1 MNRTRP
7 VIAIDGPAG
16 VGKSTT
22 ARVLAQRLGYV
33 LVDTGA
39 LYRGVALAA
48 RDRGISWDDEE
59 AIVTLSGEVEL
70 SFQPEADGTPRL
82 TIDGADRADEIRR
95 PEISAGASQVSAYPG
110 VRRALLDIQRSLGR
124 NGGVVLEG
132 RDIGTVVFPDAE
144 VKLFLTASA
153 EERARRR
160 VLDLQDRG
168 MTADHKQI
176 LSEIRSRDK
185 ADSTRTI
192 APLRPAE
199 DAVILDSTSLDLD
212 AVVEHVLELV
222 RSCDSSGPTDHST
235 DPPVG

>member
-1 MNRTRP
+1 MTRARP

-22 ARVLAQRLGYV
+22 ARALAQRLGYI

-48 RDRGISWDDEE
+48 QDRGISWDDED
-59 AIVTLSGEVEL
+59 AVVAVSDEVRL
-70 SFQPEADGTPRL
+70 AFDSEADGTPRL
-82 TIDGADRADEIRR
+82 TIDGVDRADEIRT
-95 PEISAGASQVSAYPG
+95 PEIAAGASQVSAYAG
-110 VRRALLDIQRSLGR
+110 VRAALLDIQRSLGR
-124 NGGVVLEG
+124 DGGVVLEG

-160 VLDLQDRG
+160 VQDLQNRG
-168 MTADHKQI
+168 MTADQNQI
-176 LSEIRSRDK
+176 LSQIRSRDK
-185 ADSTRTI
+185 ADSTRPI

-199 DAVILDSTSLDLD
+199 DAVILDSTSIELE

-222 RSCDSSGPTDHST
+222 RSCNST
-235 DPPVG
+235 VG

>member
-1 MNRTRP
+1 MSRPRP

-22 ARVLAQRLGYV
+22 ARELARRLGYV

-48 RDRGISWDDEE
+48 QDRGISWDDESE
-59 AIVTLSGEVEL
+59 VVRLSGEVEL
-70 SFQPEADGTPRL
+70 SFESEPDGTPRL
-82 TIDGADRADEIRR
+82 AIDGVDRGDEIRS
-95 PEISAGASQVSAYPG
+95 PEISSGASRVSAYPG
-110 VRRALLDIQRSLGR
+110 VRRALLGIQRNLGR
-124 NGGVVLEG
+124 EGGVVLEG

-153 EERARRR
+153 EVRARRR
-160 VLDLQDRG
+160 TKDLQDRG
-168 MTADHKQI
+168 MIADQEAV
-176 LSEIRSRDK
+176 LAGIRSRDRR
-185 ADSTRTI
+185 DSSRPI

-199 DAVILDSTSLDLD
+199 DAVILDSSSLDLD

-222 RSCDSSGPTDHST
+222 HSCDS
-235 DPPVG
+235 

>member
-1 MNRTRP
+1 MTRPRP

-22 ARVLAQRLGYV
+22 ARVLAQRLGYT

-48 RDRGISWDDEE
+48 RDRGISWSDE
-59 AIVTLSGEVEL
+59 AAVVALGGETEL
-70 SFQPEADGTPRL
+70 GFVSQADGTPRL
-82 TIDGADRADEIRR
+82 LLNGQDRSNDIRT
-95 PEISAGASQVSAYPG
+95 PELAAGASQVSAYPG
-110 VRRALLDIQRSLGR
+110 VRRALLSIQRDLGR
-124 NGGVVLEG
+124 EGGVVLEG

-160 VLDLQDRG
+160 VQDLQSRG
-168 MTADHKQI
+168 TPADYDEI
-176 LSEIRSRDK
+176 LAAIRSRDE
-185 ADSTRTI
+185 ADSTRAI

-199 DAVILDSTSLDLD
+199 DAVILDSTSLGLQ
-212 AVVEHVLELV
+212 AVVDHVLEMV
-222 RSCDSSGPTDHST
+222 QSCN
-235 DPPVG
+235 

>member
-1 MNRTRP
+1 MTRPRP

-22 ARVLAQRLGYV
+22 SRELARRLGYT

-48 RDRGISWDDEE
+48 RERGISWDDE
-59 AIVTLSGEVEL
+59 AAVVALCPRIEL
-70 SFQPEADGTPRL
+70 GFVSQEDGTPRL
-82 TIDGADRADEIRR
+82 LLDGEDRGDDIRT
-95 PEISAGASQVSAYPG
+95 PEMSSGASQVSAYPG
-110 VRRALLDIQRSLGR
+110 VRRALLGIQRELGKD
-124 NGGVVLEG
+124 GGVVLEG

-160 VLDLQDRG
+160 IKDLAERG
-168 MTADHKQI
+168 IEADHDALLAQI
-176 LSEIRSRDK
+176 RARDE
-185 ADSTRTI
+185 ADSTRAI

-199 DAVILDSTSLDLD
+199 DAVILDSTSLDME
-212 AVVEHVLELV
+212 AVIQHVLELV
-222 RSCDSSGPTDHST
+222 KSSGNAAIDTP
-235 DPPVG
+235 

>member
-1 MNRTRP
+1 MSRRP

-22 ARVLAQRLGYV
+22 ARALARRLGYT

-48 RDRGISWDDEE
+48 RDRGISWDDE
-59 AIVTLSGEVEL
+59 AAVSEL
-70 SFQPEADGTPRL
+70 SHEIDLGFASQEDGTPRL
-82 TIDGADRADEIRR
+82 LVDGRDRADEIRSS
-95 PEISAGASQVSAYPG
+95 EISAGASQVSAYPG
-110 VRRALLDIQRSLGR
+110 VRRALLGIQRALGKE
-124 NGGVVLEG
+124 GGVVLEG

-160 VLDLQDRG
+160 VEDLRERG
-168 MTADHKQI
+168 MPSDHEEILRQI
-176 LSEIRSRDK
+176 RVRDE
-185 ADSTRTI
+185 ADSTRAV

-199 DAVILDSTSLDLD
+199 DAVILDSTRLDLE
-212 AVVEHVLELV
+212 AVVQHVLELV
-222 RSCDSSGPTDHST
+222 ESCN
-235 DPPVG
+235 

>member
-1 MNRTRP
+1 MSRPRP

-22 ARVLAQRLGYV
+22 ARVLAQRLDYT

-48 RDRGISWDDEE
+48 RDRGISWDDEA
-59 AIVTLSGEVEL
+59 AIVALGDETKLGFVSQE
-70 SFQPEADGTPRL
+70 DGTPRL
-82 TIDGADRADEIRR
+82 LLNGQDRADEIRT
-95 PEISAGASQVSAYPG
+95 PEMAAGASQVSAYPG
-110 VRRALLDIQRSLGR
+110 VRRALLGIQRDLGR
-124 NGGVVLEG
+124 EGGVVLEG

-160 VLDLQDRG
+160 VQDLQNRG
-168 MTADHKQI
+168 TTADYGEI
-176 LSEIRSRDK
+176 LGQIRSRDE
-185 ADSTRTI
+185 ADSTRAI

-199 DAVILDSTSLDLD
+199 DAVILDSTSLGLE
-212 AVVEHVLELV
+212 AVVQHVLELV
-222 RSCDSSGPTDHST
+222 QSCN
-235 DPPVG
+235 

>member
-1 MNRTRP
+1 

-22 ARVLAQRLGYV
+22 ARVLAQRLGYT

-48 RDRGISWDDEE
+48 RDRGLSWADEAGVAAVAVE
-59 AIVTLSGEVEL
+59 AEL
-70 SFQPEADGTPRL
+70 GFASQDDGTPRL
-82 TIDGADRADEIRR
+82 LLDGQDRADEIRT
-95 PEISAGASQVSAYPG
+95 PEMSAAASQVSAYPG
-110 VRRALLDIQRSLGR
+110 VRRALLEMQRDLGR
-124 NGGVVLEG
+124 EGGVVLEG

-160 VLDLQDRG
+160 VLDLRNRG
-168 MTADHKQI
+168 AEADYDEMLAK
-176 LSEIRSRDK
+176 IRSRDE
-185 ADSTRTI
+185 ADSTRAI

-199 DAVILDSTSLDLD
+199 DAVILDSTSLDLES
-212 AVVEHVLELV
+212 VVQHVLELV
-222 RSCDSSGPTDHST
+222 QSCN
-235 DPPVG
+235 

>member
-22 ARVLAQRLGYV
+22 ARVLARRLGYV

-59 AIVTLSGEVEL
+59 AIVTLSGEVAL
-70 SFQPEADGTPRL
+70 SLEPGADGTPRL
-82 TIDGADRADEIRR
+82 TIDGVDRADEIRR
-95 PEISAGASQVSAYPG
+95 PEISAGASRVSAYPG

-124 NGGVVLEG
+124 EGGVVLEG

-160 VLDLQDRG
+160 ARDLQDRG
-168 MTADHKQI
+168 MTADKNQI
-176 LSEIRSRDK
+176 LSQIRSRDK
-185 ADSTRTI
+185 ADSTRPI

-222 RSCDSSGPTDHST
+222 RSCDSSGSPGGSTGPT
-235 DPPVG
+235 VG

>member
-1 MNRTRP
+1 MKRPRP

-22 ARVLAQRLGYV
+22 ARALARHLGYT

-48 RDRGISWDDEE
+48 RDQGVRWDDE
-59 AIVTLSGEVEL
+59 AAVVQICSKTEL
-70 SFQPEADGTPRL
+70 GFASQADGTPRL
-82 TIDGADRADEIRR
+82 LLNGRDRADEIRT
-95 PEISAGASQVSAYPG
+95 PELSAGASQVSAYPG
-110 VRRALLDIQRSLGR
+110 VRRALLGIQRDLGR
-124 NGGVVLEG
+124 EGGVVLEG

-160 VLDLQDRG
+160 VQDMRDRG
-168 MTADHKQI
+168 MEANYEQI
-176 LSEIRSRDK
+176 LAAIRSRDE
-185 ADSTRTI
+185 ADSTRAI

-199 DAVILDSTSLDLD
+199 DAVILDSTNLDLD
-212 AVVEHVLELV
+212 AVVRHVLDLAQ
-222 RSCDSSGPTDHST
+222 SCN
-235 DPPVG
+235 

>member
-1 MNRTRP
+1 MTRPRP

-22 ARVLAQRLGYV
+22 ARVLAQRLGYT

-48 RDRGISWDDEE
+48 RDRRVSWDDETAVVALADE
-59 AIVTLSGEVEL
+59 TALAFVS
-70 SFQPEADGTPRL
+70 QDDGTPRL
-82 TIDGADRADEIRR
+82 LLDGKDRADDIRT
-95 PEISAGASQVSAYPG
+95 PELAAGASQVSAYPG
-110 VRRALLDIQRSLGR
+110 VRRALLHIQRDLGR
-124 NGGVVLEG
+124 EGGVVLEG

-160 VLDLQDRG
+160 VRDLRDRG
-168 MTADHKQI
+168 TTADYDQI
-176 LSEIRSRDK
+176 LSQIRSRDE
-185 ADSTRTI
+185 ADSTRAI

-199 DAVILDSTSLDLD
+199 DAVILDSTSLGLE
-212 AVVEHVLELV
+212 AVVEHVLELI
-222 RSCDSSGPTDHST
+222 RSCN
-235 DPPVG
+235 

>member
-1 MNRTRP
+1 MTRARP

-22 ARVLAQRLGYV
+22 ARALAQRLGYI

-48 RDRGISWDDEE
+48 QDRGISWDDED
-59 AIVTLSGEVEL
+59 AVVAVSDEVRLTFE
-70 SFQPEADGTPRL
+70 SEADGTPRL
-82 TIDGADRADEIRR
+82 TIAGVDRADEIRT
-95 PEISAGASQVSAYPG
+95 PEIAAGASRVSAYAG
-110 VRRALLDIQRSLGR
+110 VREALLGIQRSLGR
-124 NGGVVLEG
+124 DGGVVLEG

-160 VLDLQDRG
+160 VQDLQNRG
-168 MTADHKQI
+168 MTADQNQI
-176 LSEIRSRDK
+176 LSQIRLRDK
-185 ADSTRTI
+185 ADSTRPI

-199 DAVILDSTSLDLD
+199 DAVILDSTSIDLE

-222 RSCDSSGPTDHST
+222 RSCDST
-235 DPPVG
+235 VG

>member
-1 MNRTRP
+1 MSRPEP

-22 ARVLAQRLGYV
+22 SRELARRLGYT

-48 RDRGISWDDEE
+48 RERGISWDDEVAVAALCDE
-59 AIVTLSGEVEL
+59 IEL
-70 SFQPEADGTPRL
+70 GFASQDDGTPRL
-82 TIDGADRADEIRR
+82 LLDGVDRGDDIRT
-95 PEISAGASQVSAYPG
+95 PEVSAGASQVSAYPG
-110 VRRALLDIQRSLGR
+110 VRRALLGIQRRLGAA
-124 NGGVVLEG
+124 GGVVLEG

-160 VLDLQDRG
+160 VKDLESKGIRVDYEELLR
-168 MTADHKQI
+168 QI
-176 LSEIRSRDK
+176 KARDE
-185 ADSTRTI
+185 ADSTRAI

-199 DAVILDSTSLDLD
+199 DAVILDSTSLDME
-212 AVVEHVLELV
+212 AVVRHVLELV
-222 RSCDSSGPTDHST
+222 ESYAKPAIDTP
-235 DPPVG
+235 

>member
-1 MNRTRP
+1 MTRPRP

-22 ARVLAQRLGYV
+22 ARVLAQRLGYT

-48 RDRGISWDDEE
+48 RDRSIAWDDEAGIAAVAVE
-59 AIVTLSGEVEL
+59 ADFG
-70 SFQPEADGTPRL
+70 FAPQDDGTPRL
-82 TIDGADRADEIRR
+82 LIDGQDRADEIRT
-95 PEISAGASQVSAYPG
+95 PEMSAGASRVSAYPG
-110 VRRALLDIQRSLGR
+110 VRRALLQMQRDLGR
-124 NGGVVLEG
+124 DGGVVLEG

-160 VLDLQDRG
+160 VEDLRNRG
-168 MTADHKQI
+168 TQADYDEI
-176 LSEIRSRDK
+176 LAKIRSRDE
-185 ADSTRTI
+185 ADSTRAI

-199 DAVILDSTSLDLD
+199 DAVILDSTSIDLES
-212 AVVEHVLELV
+212 VVQHVLELV
-222 RSCDSSGPTDHST
+222 HACN
-235 DPPVG
+235 

>member
-1 MNRTRP
+1 MKRRRP

-22 ARVLAQRLGYV
+22 ARALAGRLGYT

-48 RDRGISWDDEE
+48 RDRGVSWDDE
-59 AIVTLSGEVEL
+59 AAVVALSAESEL
-70 SFQPEADGTPRL
+70 GFVSQVDGTPRL
-82 TIDGADRADEIRR
+82 LLNGRDRADEIRT
-95 PEISAGASQVSAYPG
+95 PEMSAGASQVSAYPG
-110 VRRALLDIQRSLGR
+110 VRRALLGIQRDLGR
-124 NGGVVLEG
+124 EGGVVLEG

-160 VLDLQDRG
+160 VRDMQDRG
-168 MTADHKQI
+168 MVADYEQI
-176 LSEIRSRDK
+176 LSAIRSRDE
-185 ADSTRTI
+185 ADSTRAI

-212 AVVEHVLELV
+212 AVVQHVLELV
-222 RSCDSSGPTDHST
+222 HSCN
-235 DPPVG
+235 

>member
-1 MNRTRP
+1 MSRKRP

-22 ARVLAQRLGYV
+22 ARALAERLGYV

-48 RDRGISWDDEE
+48 RDRGISWEDEE
-59 AIVTLSGEVEL
+59 AIVALGGEVQL
-70 SFQPEADGTPRL
+70 SFEPAADGTPRL
-82 TIDGADRADEIRR
+82 TIDGVDRADEIRR

-110 VRRALLDIQRSLGR
+110 VRRALLEVQRALGR
-124 NGGVVLEG
+124 DGGVVLEG

-160 VLDLQDRG
+160 VQDLQERG
-168 MTADHKQI
+168 ITADQNQI
-176 LSEIRSRDK
+176 LSEIRARDK
-185 ADSTRTI
+185 ADSTRPI

-199 DAVILDSTSLDLD
+199 DAVILDSTSLDLE
-212 AVVEHVLELV
+212 AVVDHVLELV
-222 RSCDSSGPTDHST
+222 RSCDS
-235 DPPVG
+235 

>member
-1 MNRTRP
+1 MKRPRP

-22 ARVLAQRLGYV
+22 ARALARRLGYT

-48 RDRGISWDDEE
+48 RDRGVSWDDEPAVVALGAE
-59 AIVTLSGEVEL
+59 TEL
-70 SFQPEADGTPRL
+70 AFASQADGTPRL
-82 TIDGADRADEIRR
+82 LLNGRDRADEIRS
-95 PEISAGASQVSAYPG
+95 PELSAAASQISAYPG
-110 VRRALLDIQRSLGR
+110 VRRALLGIQRDLGAE
-124 NGGVVLEG
+124 GGVVLEG

-153 EERARRR
+153 QERARRR
-160 VLDLQDRG
+160 VRDMQERG
-168 MTADHKQI
+168 MDADYEQI
-176 LSEIRSRDK
+176 LAAIRSRDL
-185 ADSTRTI
+185 ADSTRSI

-212 AVVEHVLELV
+212 AVVQHVLDLV
-222 RSCDSSGPTDHST
+222 RSCN
-235 DPPVG
+235 

>member
-1 MNRTRP
+1 MTRPRP

-22 ARVLAQRLGYV
+22 ARVLAQRLGYT

-48 RDRGISWDDEE
+48 RDRGVSWADEAGVAAVAVE
-59 AIVTLSGEVEL
+59 AEL
-70 SFQPEADGTPRL
+70 GFASQDDGTPRL
-82 TIDGADRADEIRR
+82 LLDGQDRADEIRT
-95 PEISAGASQVSAYPG
+95 PEMSAAASQVSAYPG
-110 VRRALLDIQRSLGR
+110 VRRALLEMQRDLGR
-124 NGGVVLEG
+124 EGGVVLEG

-160 VLDLQDRG
+160 VLDLRNRG
-168 MTADHKQI
+168 TEADYDEMLAK
-176 LSEIRSRDK
+176 IRSRDE
-185 ADSTRTI
+185 ADSTRAI

-199 DAVILDSTSLDLD
+199 DAVILDSTSLDLES
-212 AVVEHVLELV
+212 VVQHVLELV
-222 RSCDSSGPTDHST
+222 QACN
-235 DPPVG
+235 

>member
-59 AIVTLSGEVEL
+59 AIVTLSGEVAL
-70 SFQPEADGTPRL
+70 SLEPGADGTPRL
-82 TIDGADRADEIRR
+82 TIDGVDRADEIRR
-95 PEISAGASQVSAYPG
+95 PEISAGASRVSAYPG

-124 NGGVVLEG
+124 DGGVVLEG

-160 VLDLQDRG
+160 ARDLQDRG
-168 MTADHKQI
+168 MTADKNQI
-176 LSEIRSRDK
+176 LSQIRSRDK
-185 ADSTRTI
+185 ADSTRPI

-222 RSCDSSGPTDHST
+222 RSCDSSGSPGGSTGPT
-235 DPPVG
+235 VG

>member
-1 MNRTRP
+1 MTRPRP

-22 ARVLAQRLGYV
+22 ARVLAQRLGYT

-48 RDRGISWDDEE
+48 RDRSIAWDDE
-59 AIVTLSGEVEL
+59 AAVAAVAAEVNL
-70 SFQPEADGTPRL
+70 GFAPQDDGTPRL
-82 TIDGADRADEIRR
+82 LIDGKDRADEIRT
-95 PEISAGASQVSAYPG
+95 PELSAGASRVSAYPG
-110 VRRALLDIQRSLGR
+110 VRRALLEMQRDLGR
-124 NGGVVLEG
+124 DGGVVLEG

-160 VLDLQDRG
+160 VEDLQNRG
-168 MTADHKQI
+168 TKADYDEI
-176 LSEIRSRDK
+176 LAKIRSRDE
-185 ADSTRTI
+185 ADSTRAI

-199 DAVILDSTSLDLD
+199 DAVILDSTRLDLES
-212 AVVEHVLELV
+212 VVQHVLELV
-222 RSCDSSGPTDHST
+222 RACN
-235 DPPVG
+235 

>member
-1 MNRTRP
+1 MSRKRP

-22 ARVLAQRLGYV
+22 ARALAERLGYV

-48 RDRGISWDDEE
+48 RDRGISWEDEE
-59 AIVTLSGEVEL
+59 AIVALGGEVQL
-70 SFQPEADGTPRL
+70 SFEPADDGTPRL
-82 TIDGADRADEIRR
+82 TIDGVDRADEIRR

-110 VRRALLDIQRSLGR
+110 VRRALLEVQRALGR
-124 NGGVVLEG
+124 DGGVVLEG

-160 VLDLQDRG
+160 VQDLQERG
-168 MTADHKQI
+168 ITADQNQI
-176 LSEIRSRDK
+176 LSEIRARDK
-185 ADSTRTI
+185 ADSTRPI

-222 RSCDSSGPTDHST
+222 RSCDS
-235 DPPVG
+235 